1 MVYAEFQ
8 TAVLLKAVEGT
19 SAAVQG
25 LTTIAMFTVT
35 ASAAVLFILEWRAP
49 DAPSFLV
56 FDLHNSIV
64 HYAKT
69 RKPRKT
75 NTLIRTTKNG

>member
-8 TAVLLKAVEGT
+8 TAVPLKAVEGT

-35 ASAAVLFILEWRAP
+35 ASAAVLFI
-49 DAPSFLV
+49 
-56 FDLHNSIV
+56 
-64 HYAKT
+64 
-69 RKPRKT
+69 
-75 NTLIRTTKNG
+75 